1 MFQSLKHMR
10 VVYFINKL
18 YFSLCFT
25 YVTLHATSQ
34 NHMIEGSNKFMS
46 GSSSWYVTTLPS
58 LIAIGIVLVEI

>member
-1 MFQSLKHMR
+1 MLQSLKQIR

-25 YVTLHATSQ
+25 YVTLHVTSQ
-34 NHMIEGSNKFMS
+34 NHVIEGSDNFMS
-46 GSSSWYVTTLPS
+46 GSSSWYLTTLPS